1 MAALFAELAPQ
12 HLALARAAAASGDH
26 DALARAAHALR
37 GSCGQMGAAAAAQ
50 LCREAELA
58 GPTAP
63 VPELL
68 RLVAR
73 IEREVATHQAWLA
86 RELAA
91 GAALP

>member
-1 MAALFAELAPQ
+1 
-12 HLALARAAAASGDH
+12 
-26 DALARAAHALR
+26 
-37 GSCGQMGAAAAAQ
+37 
-50 LCREAELA
+50 
-58 GPTAP
+58 